1 MSDESHLTLHML
13 SESRSRL
20 SGYRFHGCPLGSRAH
35 WATLVSGAH
44 RATFVGS
51 HPWATFGGYV
61 HRATFDVGSIFQR
74 RHFLWGGGA
83 L

>member
-1 MSDESHLTLHML
+1 MLAESHP
-13 SESRSRL
+13 RVSRL
-20 SGYRFHGCPLGSRAH
+20 PFSWAPAGQPCLGYR
-35 WATLVSGAH
+35 ATLVSGAH

-51 HPWATFGGYV
+51 HHWATVVGYV

-74 RHFLWGGGA
+74 RHFRWGRGA